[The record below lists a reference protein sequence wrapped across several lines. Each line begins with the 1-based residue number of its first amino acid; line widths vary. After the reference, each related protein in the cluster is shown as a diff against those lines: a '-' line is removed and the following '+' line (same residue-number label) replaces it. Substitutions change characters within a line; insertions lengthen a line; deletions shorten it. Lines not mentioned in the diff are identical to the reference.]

1 MITATLVAGLAPMKV
16 LRYLRRS
23 AALASSS
30 RQHRHVSLV
39 LCLLTCFSG
48 GVFLATCFL
57 HLFPELVENVRKLDE
72 LYNFYIDYP
81 VAELL
86 SCAGFFLLFF
96 LEEVVI
102 MAIPSLAHSHSH
114 GGHGH
119 GFSLGESSPLTKQEV
134 GGCCMTGNYVPPPTS
149 TEANEHC
156 VEATSEL
163 IKENER
169 ENSTDGEEGAGHCQK
184 HCPLTVHRVRRSSEP
199 KEPQCRTNE
208 RTALFQQRLRSYDSI
223 GNSGEVRESRRASRK
238 SSCPCEAH
246 TGVFT
251 SLVFA
256 EPERCEKNCE
266 KVNEDPPILMKSSP
280 HAHSHGVRSITFVL
294 ALSIHSVIEGI
305 ALGVGD
311 NASETTALFLSL
323 LVHKLIVAFSVGLQ
337 LARTHAH
344 QLQWVVASVFTFALM
359 SPLGAIIGMA
369 VQSAAANS
377 FSKDLTVTVLQG
389 LAVGTF
395 LYVTFFEVLLHER
408 DNEHPNLLKLLV
420 MLIGFSMIG
429 LLRLIDNHDHSD
441 LSHSLVNSTQIGA
454 MRGAHFGHHHHHD
467 HHDHSH

>member
-1 MITATLVAGLAPMKV
+1 MGRLQ
-16 LRYLRRS
+16 
-23 AALASSS
+23 ASSPMS
-30 RQHRHVSLV
+30 FWENFRSPGVDMWSLFVGAKLVSL
-39 LCLLTCFSG
+39 
-48 GVFLATCFL
+48 
-57 HLFPELVENVRKLDE
+57 HNRDQ

-119 GFSLGESSPLTKQEV
+119 GHIPGESTPLTKQEL
-134 GGCCMTGNYVPPPTS
+134 GGCCMTGSYVPPLPAA
-149 TEANEHC
+149 EANEHSGQ
-156 VEATSEL
+156 ATSSLVKEYEL
-163 IKENER
+163 
-169 ENSTDGEEGAGHCQK
+169 ENSGGEEEGAGHCQK
-184 HCPLTVHRVRRSSEP
+184 HCPLTVHRVKKSSEP
-199 KEPQCRTNE
+199 RETQCKASNE
-208 RTALFQQRLRSYDSI
+208 
-223 GNSGEVRESRRASRK
+223 
-238 SSCPCEAH
+238 
-246 TGVFT
+246 VFT

-256 EPERCEKNCE
+256 EPERCETNCE

-294 ALSIHSVIEGI
+294 ALSIHSVIEGV

-311 NASETTALFLSL
+311 NTSETTALFLSL

-359 SPLGAIIGMA
+359 SPLGAVIGMA
-369 VQSAAANS
+369 VQSAASNS
-377 FSKDLTVTVLQG
+377 FSKDVTITILQG

-420 MLIGFSMIG
+420 MLVGFSFIG
-429 LLRLIDNHDHSD
+429 LLRLVDNHEHSD
-441 LSHSLVNSTQIGA
+441 FSQVLENSTHIGA
-454 MRGAHFGHHHHHD
+454 MRGAHFGNHHHHHG

>member
-1 MITATLVAGLAPMKV
+1 MDLNILKLILITVMICATVIAGLAPMRV
-16 LRYLRRS
+16 LRFLRHS
-23 AALASSS
+23 AAHASSS
-30 RQHRHVSLV
+30 RQHKHVSLV

-57 HLFPELVENVRKLDE
+57 HLFPELVDNIRKLDE
-72 LYNFYIDYP
+72 VYGFYVDYP
-81 VAELL
+81 IAELL

-102 MAIPSLAHSHSH
+102 MAIPSLAHSH

-119 GFSLGESSPLTKQEV
+119 GFGESTPLTVPE
-134 GGCCMTGNYVPPPTS
+134 GNCCMTGVYVASPCTDEHTMETQSPS
-149 TEANEHC
+149 T
-156 VEATSEL
+156 
-163 IKENER
+163 KEFVR
-169 ENSTDGEEGAGHCQK
+169 SKSTDDDEDGAGHCQK
-184 HCPLTVHRVRRSSEP
+184 HCPLTVHRVRKNSDPREV
-199 KEPQCRTNE
+199 QC
-208 RTALFQQRLRSYDSI
+208 TASNDI
-223 GNSGEVRESRRASRK
+223 
-238 SSCPCEAH
+238 
-246 TGVFT
+246 FT
-251 SLVFA
+251 SLAVA
-256 EPERCEKNCE
+256 EPERCETNCE
-266 KVNEDPPILMKSSP
+266 KINEDPPILMKSSP

-344 QLQWVVASVFTFALM
+344 QLQWVVASVFILAFM
-359 SPLGAIIGMA
+359 SPLGALVGMV
-369 VQSAAANS
+369 VQSAAENS
-377 FSKDLTVTVLQG
+377 FSKDVAITILQG

-420 MLIGFSMIG
+420 MMIGFGLIG
-429 LLRLIDNHDHSD
+429 LLRLVDNHEHGDFSQVLD
-441 LSHSLVNSTQIGA
+441 NSTQIGMA
-454 MRGAHFGHHHHHD
+454 RSAHLGHSHSHHHHD
-467 HHDHSH
+467 HAH

>member
-184 HCPLTVHRVRRSSEP
+184 HCPLTVHRGKLEKVVELHARAAVLVRHIR
-199 KEPQCRTNE
+199 
-208 RTALFQQRLRSYDSI
+208 
-223 GNSGEVRESRRASRK
+223 
-238 SSCPCEAH
+238 
-246 TGVFT
+246 
-251 SLVFA
+251 
-256 EPERCEKNCE
+256 
-266 KVNEDPPILMKSSP
+266 VNEDPPILMKSSP

-467 HHDHSH
+467 HHGSFSLIASFIPTF

>member
-1 MITATLVAGLAPMKV
+1 MGRLQ
-16 LRYLRRS
+16 
-23 AALASSS
+23 ASSPMS
-30 RQHRHVSLV
+30 FWENFRSPGVDMLLV
-39 LCLLTCFSG
+39 GLTCGIQRCHESVLAQQKQ
-48 GVFLATCFL
+48 GVHTLNPPASL
-57 HLFPELVENVRKLDE
+57 GKHK

-119 GFSLGESSPLTKQEV
+119 GHIPGESTPLTKQEL
-134 GGCCMTGNYVPPPTS
+134 GGCCMTGSYVPPLPAA
-149 TEANEHC
+149 EANEHSGQ
-156 VEATSEL
+156 ATSSLVKEYEL
-163 IKENER
+163 
-169 ENSTDGEEGAGHCQK
+169 ENSGGEEEGAGHCQK
-184 HCPLTVHRVRRSSEP
+184 HCPLTVHRVKKSSEP
-199 KEPQCRTNE
+199 RETQCKASNE
-208 RTALFQQRLRSYDSI
+208 STPLFQHRLQSYDSM
-223 GNSGEVRESRRASRK
+223 SALREVKEISKTSPK
-238 SSCPCEAH
+238 DPCPCEKH
-246 TGVFT
+246 LGVFT

-256 EPERCEKNCE
+256 EPERCETNCE

-294 ALSIHSVIEGI
+294 ALSIHSVIEGV

-311 NASETTALFLSL
+311 NTSETTALFLSL

-359 SPLGAIIGMA
+359 SPLGAVIGMA
-369 VQSAAANS
+369 VQSAASNS
-377 FSKDLTVTVLQG
+377 FSKDVTITILQG

-420 MLIGFSMIG
+420 MLVGFSFIG
-429 LLRLIDNHDHSD
+429 LLRLVDNHEHSD
-441 LSHSLVNSTQIGA
+441 FSQVLENSTHIGA
-454 MRGAHFGHHHHHD
+454 MRGAHFGNHHHHHG